1 LFFNFSTISSSI
13 PSSISF
19 ASFSNLWGGCV
30 VLCCLFVSFFCF
42 WKGVVLFISVWCG
55 EGTVVRGCFWEGF
68 VFFKANERENLGW
81 VGKEY
86 IWVNW
91 YFFFFIL

>member
-42 WKGVVLFISVWCG
+42 WKGVVLFIVCVVWVCVWFVWTSG
-55 EGTVVRGCFWEGF
+55 EGEWIE
-68 VFFKANERENLGW
+68 E
-81 VGKEY
+81 
-86 IWVNW
+86 
-91 YFFFFIL
+91 